1 MGQSP
6 LPPERCPLTCYNT
19 ISSIDTDPMTR
30 LDVIC
35 PSAPWEN
42 ETTDDDTAWDVC
54 YSLSIEYGYAQIRER
69 VNGTIIGEYR
79 NGQ

>member
-1 MGQSP
+1 
-6 LPPERCPLTCYNT
+6 
-19 ISSIDTDPMTR
+19 MT
-30 LDVIC
+30 LYDVIC
-35 PSAPWEN
+35 HSAPWEN

-79 NGQ
+79 DGQ

>member
-1 MGQSP
+1 MTLYDKGTN
-6 LPPERCPLTCYNT
+6 ERNL
-19 ISSIDTDPMTR
+19 MT
-30 LDVIC
+30 LVDVIC

-42 ETTDDDTAWDVC
+42 ETTDDDTAWDIC

-79 NGQ
+79 DGQ

>member
-1 MGQSP
+1 
-6 LPPERCPLTCYNT
+6 
-19 ISSIDTDPMTR
+19 MTR

-69 VNGTIIGEYR
+69 VNGTIIGEYTEGR
-79 NGQ
+79 LPKRILPSGRLKSS